1 MRNQI
6 ATACSNALLTL
17 VIDRRGDDALLT
29 MFDKSIHILSTKR
42 ASAVYSAVV
51 RHTARI
57 AKHVSMRASVYTLR
71 SDIRAV
77 LHCK

>member
-1 MRNQI
+1 MRNQ
-6 ATACSNALLTL
+6 TSLACSNALLTL

-29 MFDKSIHILSTKR
+29 MFDKSVHVLSTSR

-57 AKHVSMRASVYTLR
+57 AKHVSVRTSVYTLR

-77 LHCK
+77 LNA